1 MFQLV
6 GTPFFITFDFMKKQ
20 IAIIGGGPSALLLA
34 AFLDA
39 EKFAITI
46 YEKNKTTGRKFL
58 VAGKGG
64 FNLTHSESIEQFIK
78 RYTPNDFLDKALLN
92 FTNTDF
98 RHWLDQIGIPTFIG
112 SSKRVYPKEGIKP
125 VEVLRAILKN
135 LKEKGVVFKYE
146 HTFSNWDDTNR
157 PIINNKPIQVDYTV
171 FSLGG
176 GSWKVTG
183 SDGKWL
189 DTFSERGIKT
199 KSFQAS
205 NCGYQIDWEP
215 SFIQKHEGTP
225 LKNITIS
232 CNNAIQKGEA
242 IITKFGL
249 EGNAIYGLSPQIR
262 EQLNT
267 NTKAIVLID
276 FKPTLTLENIHSKIK
291 LSKYKNTTQVLKKEL
306 KLSTSQID
314 LLKIYLTKESYLNT
328 ESLAKNI
335 KKFPLEIINTASI
348 DEAISTVGGIDLN
361 AISENFE
368 LKNIPNQFCI
378 GEMLDW
384 DAPTGG
390 YLLQACT
397 STGVYL
403 AKHLNKKG

>member
-1 MFQLV
+1 
-6 GTPFFITFDFMKKQ
+6 MKKQ
-20 IAIIGGGPSALLLA
+20 IAIIGGGTSALLVA

-39 EKFAITI
+39 KKYTITI

-64 FNLTHSESIEQFIK
+64 FNLTHSEPIDQFIK
-78 RYTPNDFLDKALLN
+78 RYTPNGFLDKALLN
-92 FTNTDF
+92 FTNINF
-98 RHWLDQIGIPTFIG
+98 RNWLNEIGIPTFIG

-125 VEVLRAILKN
+125 IEVLKAILKN
-135 LKEKGVVFKYE
+135 LKDKDVQIKYE
-146 HTFSNWDDTNR
+146 HIFSGWNTSNN
-157 PIINNKPIQVDYTV
+157 PIINNKTIATDYTV

-189 DTFSERGIKT
+189 NSFSEKGIKT
-199 KSFQAS
+199 KKFQAS
-205 NCGYQIDWEP
+205 NCGYQIEWKSD
-215 SFIQKHEGTP
+215 FIQKHEGTP
-225 LKNITIS
+225 LKNIAIT
-232 CNNAIQKGEA
+232 CNNVIQKGETV
-242 IITKFGL
+242 ITKFGL
-249 EGNAIYGLSPQIR
+249 EGNSIYGLSPQIR

-267 NTKAIVLID
+267 NSIATIFID
-276 FKPTLTLENIHSKIK
+276 FKPSLSPESILSKITH
-291 LSKYKNTTQVLKKEL
+291 SKYKNTTQVLKKEL
-306 KLSTSQID
+306 KLSTAQIE
-314 LLKIYLTKESYLNT
+314 LLKTYLSKESYLNT
-328 ESLAKNI
+328 VELSKNI
-335 KKFPLEIINTASI
+335 KKLPLEIIKAAAI

-368 LKNIPNQFCI
+368 LKNLPNQFCI

-390 YLLQACT
+390 YLLQACA

-403 AKHLNKKG
+403 ANFLNEKS

>member
-1 MFQLV
+1 
-6 GTPFFITFDFMKKQ
+6 MKKQ
-20 IAIIGGGPSALLLA
+20 ITIIGGGPSALLLA

-39 EKFAITI
+39 EKFSITI

-64 FNLTHSESIEQFIK
+64 FNLTHSEPINQLIK
-78 RYTPNDFLDKALLN
+78 RYSPTNFLDKALLN
-92 FTNTDF
+92 FTNTNF
-98 RHWLDQIGIPTFIG
+98 RNWLDQIGIPTYIG
-112 SSKRVYPKEGIKP
+112 SSKRVYPIEGIKP
-125 VEVLRAILKN
+125 IAVLNAILN
-135 LKEKGVVFKYE
+135 TLKEKGVNFKYE
-146 HTFSNWDDTNR
+146 HTFSGWNNDNN
-157 PIINNKPIQVDYTV
+157 PIINNKITPTDYTV

-189 DTFSERGIKT
+189 DTFSKKGIKT
-199 KSFQAS
+199 KPFQAS
-205 NCGYQIDWEP
+205 NCGYQINWKLN
-215 SFIQKHEGTP
+215 FIEKHEGTP
-225 LKNITIS
+225 LKNIAIS
-232 CNNAIQKGEA
+232 CNTSIQKGEA
-242 IITKFGL
+242 VITTFGL

-267 NTKAIVLID
+267 NSKATIFID
-276 FKPTLTLENIHSKIK
+276 FKPTLTLENVHSKLKTSI
-291 LSKYKNTTQVLKKEL
+291 YKNTTQILKKEL
-306 KLSTSQID
+306 KLSAPQID
-314 LLKIYLTKESYLNT
+314 LLKIYLSKESYLNT

-335 KKFPLEIINTASI
+335 KNFPLEILNTASI

-361 AISENFE
+361 GISKNFE
-368 LKNIPNQFCI
+368 IKNISNQFCI

-390 YLLQACT
+390 YLLQACA

-403 AKHLNKKG
+403 ANYLNKNG